1 MAQPNRYEPQAG
13 FAEQTRNNVPGRSP
27 INARALDD
35 ELSGISQSINGIV
48 GNLELIQRDDGSLKD
63 ATVHLHAL
71 GESVLNLMGGFNLR
85 GEWQANT
92 SYAAKDIVDYQGHL
106 FVCMTANQDAVF
118 TAANWHRF
126 GEKGAELHQVLRQV
140 AHMQTQV
147 QEEGRKA
154 LQAAAQT
161 QQAAAQV
168 AQQAGTVST
177 SAQQAAA
184 SAREAKVSAD
194 AAEQSRIRAE
204 AAAANAEGAVNNV
217 TGKLGTKLDTSVFNE
232 FKGKA
237 ATKEELEQ
245 MRGTV
250 LSASQIRGKIE
261 LLPFPADALPQG
273 WYHANGD
280 QYEDTTPQGR
290 ALSALPTALKQAF
303 RIVLT
308 GTRINLPN
316 FYHADGRGYFLRA
329 SKTLGTVQDDAIRN
343 IVGNLYFVVS
353 GTGHQQPTGAFGYQT
368 TNGLGANGQG
378 FRSGFPSNTYAFNAA
393 NVVPT
398 ADENR
403 PLNIGLTPAIYLG
416 V

>member
-35 ELSGISQSINGIV
+35 ELSGISLSINGIV
-48 GNLELIQRDDGSLKD
+48 GNFELIQRDDGSLKD

-71 GESVLNLMGGFNLR
+71 SETVINLMGGFNLR

-92 SYAAKDIVDYQGHL
+92 SYAEKDIVDYQGHL
-106 FVCMTANQDAVF
+106 FVCMTANQDAAF

-168 AQQAGTVST
+168 ASQAGTVDA

-184 SAREAKVSAD
+184 SARAAKVSAD

-204 AAAANAEGAVNNV
+204 AAAANAEGAANNV
-217 TGKLGTKLDTSVFNE
+217 NGKLATKLDTSVFNE

-261 LLPFPADALPQG
+261 LLPFPADALPKG

-290 ALSALPTALKQAF
+290 ALSALPDALKQAF

-308 GTRINLPN
+308 GTKINLPN
-316 FYHADGRGYFLRA
+316 FYHTDGRGYFLRA
-329 SKTLGTVQDDAIRN
+329 SKTLGTIQDDAIRN
-343 IVGNLYFVVS
+343 IVGNLYFIVGS
-353 GTGHQQPTGAFGYQT
+353 NGWQHPTGAFGYLALSLGLEQEVFKAAVPMLI
-368 TNGLGANGQG
+368 GLGWSWA
-378 FRSGFPSNTYAFNAA
+378 T
-393 NVVPT
+393 
-398 ADENR
+398 
-403 PLNIGLTPAIYLG
+403 PLLNDGLRRLWAGWIDKWG
-416 V
+416 GRKR

>member
-161 QQAAAQV
+161 KQAAAQV
-168 AQQAGTVST
+168 ASQAGTVDA

-184 SAREAKVSAD
+184 SARAAKVSAD

-217 TGKLGTKLDTSVFNE
+217 TGKLATKLDTDVFNE

-237 ATKEELEQ
+237 ATKEELEEKTGNALAGKADKNHTHYQ
-245 MRGTV
+245 LITDSQQITVPPNVSLIFVTLIGGGGGRGGWKHNTWDDGGNGARQRACIAVSAGDVLDITIGAGGYDAGWGDNGGGGGGISKIARAGQDLLACNGGGGGLPGWGGKGTSRTYQYEPLIIGTNYGRGGGRGT
-250 LSASQIRGKIE
+250 GKGNGENGCCLIE
-261 LLPFPADALPQG
+261 G
-273 WYHANGD
+273 
-280 QYEDTTPQGR
+280 
-290 ALSALPTALKQAF
+290 
-303 RIVLT
+303 I
-308 GTRINLPN
+308 
-316 FYHADGRGYFLRA
+316 
-329 SKTLGTVQDDAIRN
+329 
-343 IVGNLYFVVS
+343 
-353 GTGHQQPTGAFGYQT
+353 
-368 TNGLGANGQG
+368 
-378 FRSGFPSNTYAFNAA
+378 
-393 NVVPT
+393 
-398 ADENR
+398 
-403 PLNIGLTPAIYLG
+403 
-416 V
+416 